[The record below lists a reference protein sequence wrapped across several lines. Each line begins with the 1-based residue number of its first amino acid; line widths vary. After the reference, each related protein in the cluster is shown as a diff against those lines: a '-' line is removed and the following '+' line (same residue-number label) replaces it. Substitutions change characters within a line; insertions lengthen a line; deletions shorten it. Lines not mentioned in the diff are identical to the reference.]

1 MSALERQALKA
12 KLGGLPPLPPH
23 GLGGPAKRPL
33 IRKRDYTPIHWDK
46 YFERMHDVKC
56 GDSDTFRVYECG
68 STGPVLFFLHG
79 GGFSAL
85 SWSLV
90 SSILSGLVT
99 CRCAAVDLRGHGDS
113 STSNNQDLSAERL
126 SSDVGNI
133 IKEMYGD
140 EPPPIILV
148 GHSMGGAIAV
158 HAAIRHLV
166 PSLIGL
172 IVIDVVEGTAMDA
185 LSSMQSFLKGRPS
198 IFKSLEQGI
207 EWCVRSGQV
216 RNLESARVSMVG
228 QLKRVDTEET
238 ATAELEHQIEAST
251 HSGGTSTIIE
261 EEEEESS
268 AKDSEIKTTEEK
280 VTSAS
285 PSDKAEFKAP
295 APVSSTEDGHH
306 YTWRIDLGKSEP
318 FWRGWFEGLSNKF
331 LSCEVPK
338 MLLLAGV
345 DRLDKDLTIG
355 QMQGKFQM
363 QVLPQCGHA
372 VHEDSPERVAEV
384 LATYLVRFKVAEP
397 TADFHRSFP
406 GC

>member
-158 HAAIRHLV
+158 HTAIRHLV

-251 HSGGTSTIIE
+251 DSGGTSKIIE

-268 AKDSEIKTTEEK
+268 AKDSESKPAEEK
-280 VTSAS
+280 VTSVS

>member
-1 MSALERQALKA
+1 
-12 KLGGLPPLPPH
+12 
-23 GLGGPAKRPL
+23 
-33 IRKRDYTPIHWDK
+33 
-46 YFERMHDVKC
+46 MHDVKC

-90 SSILSGLVT
+90 SSIVSGLVT

-113 STSNNQDLSAERL
+113 STSNDQDLSAERL

-158 HAAIRHLV
+158 HTAIRHLV
-166 PSLIGL
+166 SSLIGM

-185 LSSMQSFLKGRPS
+185 LSSMQSFLKGRPR
-198 IFKSLEQGI
+198 IFKSLEYGI

-238 ATAELEHQIEAST
+238 ATAELEHQIEASS
-251 HSGGTSTIIE
+251 HSEGTNTIIE
-261 EEEEESS
+261 EEEEESNG
-268 AKDSEIKTTEEK
+268 KDNKSKPTEEK
-280 VTSAS
+280 LNSAS
-285 PSDKAEFKAP
+285 PSDKAAFKAP
-295 APVSSTEDGHH
+295 APVSSTEDSHH

-384 LATYLVRFKVAEP
+384 LATFLVRFKVAEP

>member
-158 HAAIRHLV
+158 HTAIRHLV

-268 AKDSEIKTTEEK
+268 VNDSKNKPVEEK

>member
-1 MSALERQALKA
+1 
-12 KLGGLPPLPPH
+12 
-23 GLGGPAKRPL
+23 
-33 IRKRDYTPIHWDK
+33 
-46 YFERMHDVKC
+46 MHDVKC

-268 AKDSEIKTTEEK
+268 AKDSESKPAEEK